1 MTKGAQHAEE
11 MKGHLIVV
19 INQLK
24 ARFPSLRLVYLSSRI
39 YAGYATTRLN
49 PEPCAYEYAF
59 TVRWLIQDQIKGV
72 ASLNYDPGRGEVNAP
87 LLLWGPYLWADGVKG
102 RKADDLV
109 WLREDLAG
117 DGTHPSS
124 SGRQKVAQQLL
135 KFMKTAPTAKVW
147 FTKPEFVR

>member
-1 MTKGAQHAEE
+1 M
-11 MKGHLIVV
+11 
-19 INQLK
+19 
-24 ARFPSLRLVYLSSRI
+24 
-39 YAGYATTRLN
+39 
-49 PEPCAYEYAF
+49 
-59 TVRWLIQDQIKGV
+59 
-72 ASLNYDPGRGEVNAP
+72 
-87 LLLWGPYLWADGVKG
+87 KG

-124 SGRQKVAQQLL
+124 SGRQKVAQQAQQLL